1 VTPDR
6 LMPIS
11 DIRTEDLLGE
21 LRPARYQIRPLTEA
35 IAVAIV
41 IIIATISTTYF
52 IYARALYA
60 QEAEIRQ
67 GLLRTAHV
75 AASIIDPKVH
85 QSILLAGD
93 ESSER
98 YQNALAPLIR
108 MQQSDPQI
116 AYLYTAIKRG
126 ESYYFIFD
134 TTPTPSDPKV
144 EDTSVAV
151 MQKYTD
157 AHENAAFLRAFATQ
171 KPTTSDESYTDEYGK
186 FISGYVPLKDANGL
200 VYGILGMD
208 IDVKDYE
215 ARLLPIRR
223 ATTRA
228 YVAGF
233 FVAFLMGSAIWFL
246 RNFIFVLN
254 RKRLHLFDLL
264 KLNLARG
271 EAEIVDTYRD
281 AVSEGDSNVVK

>member
-1 VTPDR
+1 MTLERV
-6 LMPIS
+6 MPIS
-11 DIRTEDLLGE
+11 NSSVDDLMAE
-21 LRPARYQIRPLTEA
+21 LRPARYRIRPFVEA

-85 QSILLAGD
+85 QSIHAASD

-98 YQNALAPLIR
+98 YQNALAPLVR

-116 AYLYTAIKRG
+116 AYLYTAIKQG
-126 ESYYFIFD
+126 ENYYFIFD
-134 TTPTPSDPKV
+134 TTPTPTDPKM

-151 MQKYTD
+151 MQMYTD

-186 FISGYVPLKDANGL
+186 FISGYVPLKDDNGL
-200 VYGILGMD
+200 VYGVLGMD

-233 FVAFLMGSAIWFL
+233 FVAFLMASAIWFL

-254 RKRLHLFDLL
+254 RKRLRMFDLL
-264 KLNLARG
+264 NVNAASRG
-271 EAEIVDTYRD
+271 ADGIVV
-281 AVSEGDSNVVK
+281 AGGSPPNVVK

>member
-1 VTPDR
+1 
-6 LMPIS
+6 MI
-11 DIRTEDLLGE
+11 E
-21 LRPARYQIRPLTEA
+21 LRPARYKIRPFAEA

-41 IIIATISTTYF
+41 IIIATVSTTYF

-85 QSILLAGD
+85 QSIHLASD
-93 ESSER
+93 ESTER
-98 YQNALAPLIR
+98 YQNSLAPLVR
-108 MQQSDPQI
+108 MQQSDSQI
-116 AYLYTAIKRG
+116 AYLYTAIKKG
-126 ESYYFIFD
+126 ENYYFIFD
-134 TTPTPSDPKV
+134 TTPTPTDPNV

-151 MQKYTD
+151 MQMYTD

-186 FISGYVPLKDANGL
+186 FISGYVPLMDDNGV

-208 IDVKDYE
+208 IDVRDYE

-233 FVAFLMGSAIWFL
+233 FVAFLMASAIWFL

-264 KLNLARG
+264 KLT
-271 EAEIVDTYRD
+271 ITPRD
-281 AVSEGDSNVVK
+281 PDSTDVSRKYVTGDNSSVV